1 MLTGVIRDSLRS
13 IPQGQVDVTT
23 PVSIDG
29 LSFVAPDD
37 PAMPMYRILANLRQP
52 VALRDLMIAPVRSG
66 YIGDGRPQDPT
77 LVPMAGAEAIPNVHV
92 DEVYLPVT
100 DGVARCQLYRP
111 SAAPADQHL
120 PVIVYYHGG
129 GFTVGSS
136 DDCDFLSR
144 KLAFTNDAVVVSA
157 NYRMAPEFPFPTPFD
172 DAYDV
177 YSWVVDNTH
186 EIDGDSSRIAVAGD
200 SAGSTLAAA
209 VPLRARDEGM
219 RLPDAVVLLGAFTDF
234 QYERWDSFQELA
246 PHGIV
251 YDTAFM
257 GFIRGA
263 YLSNTPWNHPWVSP
277 IAGDLN
283 GYPVAVVAAGTH
295 DPLVDSA
302 RAFAQKV
309 RDAGGTAVGHF
320 PAGMPHGYYF
330 FPNVFPQEDA
340 VYRLIATTLAAAFAR
355 PRAR

>member
-1 MLTGVIRDSLRS
+1 MT
-13 IPQGQVDVTT
+13 
-23 PVSIDG
+23 
-29 LSFVAPDD
+29 
-37 PAMPMYRILANLRQP
+37 
-52 VALRDLMIAPVRSG
+52 
-66 YIGDGRPQDPT
+66 
-77 LVPMAGAEAIPNVHV
+77 GAEAIPDVHV

-100 DGVARCQLYRP
+100 GGVARCQLYRP
-111 SAAPADQHL
+111 TAAPSDLQL

-157 NYRMAPEFPFPTPFD
+157 NYRMAPEFPFPAPFD

-209 VPLRARDEGM
+209 IPLRARDEG
-219 RLPDAVVLLGAFTDF
+219 RRRPDAVVLLGAFTDF
-234 QYERWDSFQELA
+234 QYERWESFRELA

-263 YLSNTPWNHPWVSP
+263 YLPDTPWNHPWASP
-277 IAGDLN
+277 IAGELD
-283 GYPVAVVAAGTH
+283 GYPVAFVTAGTH

-309 RDAGGTAVGHF
+309 RDAGGRAVGHF

-330 FPNVFPQEDA
+330 FPNVFPEEDA
-340 VYRLIATTLAAAFAR
+340 AYQIIAATLAEALAR
-355 PRAR
+355 PGARQGD